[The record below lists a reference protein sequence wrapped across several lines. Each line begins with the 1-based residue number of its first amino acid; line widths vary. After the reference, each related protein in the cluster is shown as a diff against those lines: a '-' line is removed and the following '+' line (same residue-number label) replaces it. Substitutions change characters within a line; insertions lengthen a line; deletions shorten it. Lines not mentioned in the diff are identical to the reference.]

1 MTKNKLLI
9 TIGVVFLLAILF
21 IILNSPKTSPKL
33 SEEKF
38 VEVYVGLSIALETYD
53 ADSGGL
59 EQERK
64 RILER
69 YGVTQKDI
77 DEFVKNYNQN
87 PEKWAK
93 VWERIVQTLEEKKQ
107 KAKSP

>member
-1 MTKNKLLI
+1 LTKNKLLV
-9 TIGVVFLLAILF
+9 TIGVVLLLVVLF
-21 IILNSPKTSPKL
+21 IIFSSLKTSPRL

-38 VEVYVGLSIALETYD
+38 VEVYVQLSMALETFD
-53 ADSGGL
+53 ADSGDL

-64 RILER
+64 KVLDR
-69 YGVTQKDI
+69 YGVTQEEI
-77 DEFVKNYNQN
+77 DEFVMDYNQN

-93 VWERIVQTLEEKKQ
+93 VWERIVQKLEEKKQ